1 VKGERWQQVE
11 RLYHSTLA
19 KQPQERSAFLAEA
32 CAGDEALRREVESL
46 LAYEER
52 AENFIES
59 PALEVAAKMMAGEH
73 SRTVGIGESFNQYRI
88 VSRIGAGGMG
98 EVYLADDTRL
108 RRRVALKFLPD
119 ALTKDKR
126 HLRRFEVE
134 AHAIAAMSHPNAC
147 TIHEVIQTGDGRH
160 CIVMEYVEGMTLRER
175 MINGLI
181 KADDALDIASQ
192 IASALSSAHAA
203 GIVHRDIKPENVMLR
218 RDGYVKV
225 LDFGLAKLA
234 ATRSDPANSQAETR
248 ASELKTTPGVLMGTV
263 AYMSPEQAR
272 GLPVDA
278 RTDVWS
284 LGVVLYEMVAEQ
296 KPFAGATPTD
306 VIISIVER
314 EPEPLSKSAP
324 EAIPLQRI
332 VMKALAKDQNERYQ
346 TPEEMLGD
354 LKSVKRELELG
365 AGFEGYRATGSMP
378 DPSGSG
384 FRLSNRVMTRNRL
397 IVLTAIATVVVIALL
412 AGAWFSRSSITPP
425 PAAKATKS
433 LAVLPMVNLS
443 GDESQDYFAEGMTE
457 TLIAGLAKVGA
468 LRVISRT
475 SVMQFKGSQK
485 PLKVIARE
493 LNVDAIVEGSLQ
505 RFGDQLRVDVRLID
519 AATEQHIWT
528 EHYVRDLRDVLTIQN
543 EVTRAVTQAIQ
554 IKLTPQEQVRLTKA
568 HRVDPAAYDE
578 FLRGRYYLNR
588 QTKADNGT
596 AIQSLSRAVVLDP
609 DFAGGWAE
617 LAQAYVWRLF
627 LFAPDEKDLQEK
639 AFVAVEKALTLD
651 PELPEAYLA
660 RGRLL
665 WTPGN
670 HFPHDKAIQEYR
682 RALALNPSLDEAHNQ
697 LALVLGHV
705 GLLDEALAELDKAL
719 ATNPSN
725 NLARFRVGEILL
737 FQGKHEE
744 ALTALRNVPTEV
756 NPALVGHQIVFALF
770 NLGRKEEASATLEK
784 FLRDYPEDNRGLFTS
799 LQAIFAASAGQERV
813 AEQKIALAI
822 ERGKGFGHFHHT
834 AYHIACAY
842 AIMNRREQAI
852 KWLESAANDGFPC
865 YTLFEADHNL
875 NNLRQD
881 AHFQTLMAKLKQQ
894 WEFYKAVPGVVVL
907 SVIQQKVQGRKTKGQ
922 RFSHMLQKLR
932 IPSSA

>member
-1 VKGERWQQVE
+1 VKGEKWQQVE

-19 KQPQERSAFLAEA
+19 KPPQERSAFLLEA

-46 LAYEER
+46 LAYEDH

-59 PALEVAAKMMAGEH
+59 PALEVAAKMMADEY
-73 SRTVGIGESFNQYRI
+73 SRAVGVGQSFNQYRI
-88 VSRIGAGGMG
+88 LSQLGAGGMG

-108 RRRVALKFLPD
+108 RRRVALKFLPE

-126 HLRRFEVE
+126 HLHRFEVE
-134 AHAIAAMSHPNAC
+134 ARAIAAMSHPNAC
-147 TIHEVIQTGDGRH
+147 TIHEVIQTEEGRH
-160 CIVMEYVEGMTLRER
+160 CIVMEYVEGMTLREG
-175 MINGLI
+175 MINGPI
-181 KADDALDIASQ
+181 KANDALDIAIQ

-234 ATRSDPANSQAETR
+234 STTSDSANSQAETR
-248 ASELKTTPGVLMGTV
+248 AIELKTTPGVLMGTV

-272 GLPVDA
+272 GLPVDV

-284 LGVVLYEMVAEQ
+284 LGVVLYEMVAGRQ
-296 KPFAGATPTD
+296 PFAGATPTD

-314 EPEPLSKSAP
+314 EPKALSKSAP
-324 EAIPLQRI
+324 ETIPLQRI
-332 VMKALAKDQNERYQ
+332 LTKALAKDRDERYQ
-346 TPEEMLGD
+346 TAEEMLGD

-365 AGFEGYRATGSMP
+365 TGFEGYKETAS
-378 DPSGSG
+378 PSASG
-384 FRLSNRVMTRNRL
+384 FGLSNSLVTRKHR
-397 IVLTAIATVVVIALL
+397 IMMTAIATVVVIALL
-412 AGAWFSRSSITPP
+412 AAAWFNRNSRTPP
-425 PAAKATKS
+425 PVANAPLANATKS

-443 GDESQDYFAEGMTE
+443 GDQSQDYFAEGMTE

-485 PLKVIARE
+485 PLKEIARE
-493 LNVDAIVEGSLQ
+493 LSVDAIVEGSVQ

-519 AATEQHIWT
+519 AATEQHLWT

-554 IKLTPQEQVRLTKA
+554 IKLTPQEQIRLTRA
-568 HRVDPAAYDE
+568 RSINPAAYDE

-588 QTKADNGT
+588 QTKADSET
-596 AIQSLSRAVVLDP
+596 AIQALSRAVVLDP

-665 WTPGN
+665 WTPAN
-670 HFPHDKAIQEYR
+670 HFPHDKVIQEYR

-697 LALVLGHV
+697 LALVLSHV
-705 GLLDEALAELDKAL
+705 GLLDEALAESDKAL

-737 FQGKHEE
+737 FQGKNEQ
-744 ALTALRNVPTEV
+744 ALTALRNIPTEV

-770 NLGRKEEASATLEK
+770 NLERKEEASAALEK

-813 AEQKIALAI
+813 AEEKIALAI

-852 KWLESAANDGFPC
+852 KWLESAAKEGFPC
-865 YTLFEADHNL
+865 YTLFEVDHNL
-875 NNLRQD
+875 DNLRQD
-881 AHFQTLMAKLKQQ
+881 VHFQTLMAKLKQQ
-894 WEFYKAVPGVVVL
+894 WEYYKTVL
-907 SVIQQKVQGRKTKGQ
+907 G
-922 RFSHMLQKLR
+922 
-932 IPSSA
+932 